1 MKIIELSEV
10 WCQHKKCQM
19 EWGSKKKQKN
29 KHGWAAKKEKVEG
42 KNLIINDV
50 NKVSGDG
57 GKCNFI
63 MLINLRAPLCRSCI
77 MAITTRRDG
86 TTNWNAKQYRHLLV
100 VAPSA
105 SLTYHRPYGF
115 SQPCSFYMANNHDMV
130 RVDAFHQKVA
140 MINPQSVILG
150 GPERAGLWI

>member
-1 MKIIELSEV
+1 MRE
-10 WCQHKKCQM
+10 
-19 EWGSKKKQKN
+19 KKKKKKNMAEQQK
-29 KHGWAAKKEKVEG
+29 KGKVEG
-42 KNLIINDV
+42 KKNLIINGV

-63 MLINLRAPLCRSCI
+63 MLINLSAPLCRSCI
-77 MAITTRRDG
+77 MAITTRWDG

-115 SQPCSFYMANNHDMV
+115 SQPCSFYIANNRDMV
-130 RVDAFHQKVA
+130 RLDAFH
-140 MINPQSVILG
+140 
-150 GPERAGLWI
+150 

>member
-1 MKIIELSEV
+1 MRE
-10 WCQHKKCQM
+10 QKKNNKKNKNTAEQQ
-19 EWGSKKKQKN
+19 KKKKG
-29 KHGWAAKKEKVEG
+29 KRRE
-42 KNLIINDV
+42 KNLIINGV

-100 VAPSA
+100 VAPGA

-115 SQPCSFYMANNHDMV
+115 SQPCSFYIANNRDMV
-130 RVDAFHQKVA
+130 RLDAFH
-140 MINPQSVILG
+140 
-150 GPERAGLWI
+150 